1 MSLPAL
7 EDARLF
13 ARRSFRNLAA
23 PDQIVRYRLCEHVE
37 KSVIATALDE
47 NLDVL
52 RAAAYLQEVGV
63 IHSSREKAIYSLQM
77 CERYFEDSL
86 GELDERLKDTILNH
100 VRTGKP
106 HTPEA
111 VLMRICHKYAV
122 THYLDYM
129 LLKHQIS
136 AAKFEELQL
145 KRIESYAADLRA
157 HPRGREI
164 GSMLHSIF
172 YARGSVATHP

>member
-1 MSLPAL
+1 MCLPTL

-13 ARRSFRNLAA
+13 ARRCFRNLAA
-23 PDQIVRYRLCEHVE
+23 PDQIIRYRLCEYVE
-37 KSVIATALDE
+37 QGVMATALDE

-52 RAAAYLQEVGV
+52 RPAAYLQEVGV

-77 CERYFEDSL
+77 CEHYFQDSL
-86 GELDERLKDTILNH
+86 GELDRRLKDTILNH

-129 LLKHQIS
+129 LIKHQIS
-136 AAKFEELQL
+136 SGKFEQLQL
-145 KRIESYAADLRA
+145 ERIESYAADLRV

-164 GSMLHSIF
+164 GTMLHAIF
-172 YARGSVATHP
+172 YARGAGNREA

>member
-1 MSLPAL
+1 MSIPTL
-7 EDARLF
+7 EDARNF
-13 ARRSFRNLAA
+13 ARQSFRNLSAA
-23 PDQIVRYRLCEHVE
+23 DQIVRYRLCEFVE
-37 KSVIATALDE
+37 KAVMATALEE

-77 CERYFEDSL
+77 SERYFEDSL
-86 GELDERLKDTILNH
+86 GELDPRLWDTILNH

-106 HTPEA
+106 KTPEA

-129 LLKHQIS
+129 LLKHQI
-136 AAKFEELQL
+136 AAASFEELQIA
-145 KRIESYAADLRA
+145 RIESYAADLRA
-157 HPRGREI
+157 HPRGKKI
-164 GSMLHSIF
+164 GEMLHALF
-172 YARGSVATHP
+172 YGRGPASEHA

>member
-1 MSLPAL
+1 MSLPTL

-23 PDQIVRYRLCEHVE
+23 ADQLVRYRLCEYVE
-37 KSVIATALDE
+37 KSVMATALDE

-52 RAAAYLQEVGV
+52 RTASYLQEIGV

-77 CERYFEDSL
+77 CERYFEESV

-106 HTPEA
+106 RTAEA
-111 VLMRICHKYAV
+111 RLMRICHKYAV

-136 AAKFEELQL
+136 SKKFEELQL
-145 KRIESYAADLRA
+145 ERIESYAADLRA

-164 GSMLHSIF
+164 GTLLHAIF
-172 YARGSVATHP
+172 YARGSVALHP